1 MAQQPPRTFG
11 FPSRRRR
18 LTTCA
23 QLGTTCRKCGESK
36 CILGAY
42 LPARSNTNGVAH
54 HDTSTLRLFRPNESA
69 RCERSR
75 EGAGP
80 PMARPTASKPSSP
93 SSPHPVIDRRK
104 LHAGPGGNPMSTQ
117 HGSGSL
123 KGIRGHPDDS
133 WLFRHQT
140 GPISHQGC
148 PTQAATFS

>member
-1 MAQQPPRTFG
+1 
-11 FPSRRRR
+11 
-18 LTTCA
+18 
-23 QLGTTCRKCGESK
+23 
-36 CILGAY
+36 
-42 LPARSNTNGVAH
+42 
-54 HDTSTLRLFRPNESA
+54 
-69 RCERSR
+69 
-75 EGAGP
+75 
-80 PMARPTASKPSSP
+80 MARPTASKPSSP

-140 GPISHQGC
+140 GPKSHQGC